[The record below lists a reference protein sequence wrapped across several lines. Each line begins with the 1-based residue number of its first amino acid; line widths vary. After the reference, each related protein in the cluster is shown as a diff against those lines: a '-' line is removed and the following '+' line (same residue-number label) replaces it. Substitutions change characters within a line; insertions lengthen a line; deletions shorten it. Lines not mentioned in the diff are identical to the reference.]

1 VWQKEEE
8 IQMEKQH
15 SLLTAGILSFQ
26 HVLAMFGATVLVPF
40 ITGLNPSIAL
50 LGAGVGTLLF
60 HAVTGGKVPVFL
72 GSSFAFIAG
81 ILIVKENFG
90 LAYATGSF
98 LVVGALYLLMAAVV
112 YFIGPDKVKK
122 VFPPI
127 VTGPIIIVIGLIL
140 APVAVDMAAA
150 VNVPEIGTRTAWTVA
165 IITIL
170 AIAITGI
177 IAKGFFKMIPIIVGI
192 SVGYIASI
200 ALNIVDFT
208 SVLAA
213 PLFYSPSAFKGM
225 MLFPQFSFD
234 AMKIIVP
241 IALVTMI
248 EHIGDIT
255 TNGAVVGK
263 DFFKSP
269 GLHRTLMGDGIATAF
284 AGLIGAP
291 ANTTYGENTG
301 VLAVTKNYNP
311 AILRGAAVV
320 AILLSFI
327 GKFGALVQTIP
338 VPVMGGVS
346 FVLFGMIASIGVRT
360 LVDAKPD
367 LADLRNSIVV
377 FTILIIGIVSIKGE
391 ANPAIVPLTEHASL
405 SGLSLAAIVGVSLNA
420 VINIILPH
428 FIPNGSEKAATKENT
443 TKSMKIA
450 LEKAK

>member
-1 VWQKEEE
+1 
-8 IQMEKQH
+8 MEQRQH
-15 SLLTAGILSFQ
+15 TFLSAGVLSFQ

-60 HAVTGGKVPVFL
+60 HLITGGKVPVFL

-81 ILIVKENFG
+81 ILAVKENFG

-98 LVVGALYLLMAAVV
+98 IVVGAVYLIMAGIV
-112 YFIGPDKVKK
+112 YMIGPQKVKAI
-122 VFPPI
+122 FPAI

-150 VNVPEIGTRTAWTVA
+150 NWTIA
-165 IITIL
+165 IITIC
-170 AIAITGI
+170 AIALTGI
-177 IAKGFFKMIPIIVGI
+177 LAKGFVRMIPIIVGI
-192 SVGYIASI
+192 AVGYVVSMVMG
-200 ALNIVDFT
+200 IVDFSAVT
-208 SVLAA
+208 SA
-213 PLFYSPSAFKGM
+213 PFFYGVKDFAGM
-225 MLFPQFSFD
+225 MVLPEFSLD
-234 AMKIIVP
+234 AMKIMVP

-255 TNGAVVGK
+255 TNGAVVSQ

-311 AILRGAAVV
+311 KILRGAAVI

-327 GKFGALVQTIP
+327 GKFGAFVQTIP
-338 VPVMGGVS
+338 TPVMGGVS

-360 LVDAKPD
+360 LVDSKPD

-377 FTILIIGIVSIKGE
+377 FSILIVGIVSLKGD
-391 ANPAIVPLTEHASL
+391 ANPAVITLTEHASL
-405 SGLSLAAIVGVSLNA
+405 SGLSLAAIIGVILNA
-420 VINIILPH
+420 VVNIIVPGLL
-428 FIPNGSEKAATKENT
+428 GSRKETSPDTKQGANI
-443 TKSMKIA
+443 KVA
-450 LEKAK
+450 LEKSK

>member
-1 VWQKEEE
+1 
-8 IQMEKQH
+8 MEKQQTFL
-15 SLLTAGILSFQ
+15 SAGLLSFQ

-60 HAVTGGKVPVFL
+60 HLITGGKVPVFL

-81 ILIVKENFG
+81 IMIVKENFG

-98 LVVGALYLLMAAVV
+98 IVVGAVYVLMAGIVYVV
-112 YFIGPDKVKK
+112 GPEKIKK
-122 VFPPI
+122 VFPSI

-140 APVAVDMAAA
+140 APVAVDMASA
-150 VNVPEIGTRTAWTVA
+150 NWTIA
-165 IITIL
+165 IITII
-170 AIAITGI
+170 AIALTGI
-177 IAKGFFKMIPIIVGI
+177 LAKGFVRMIPIITGI
-192 SVGYIASI
+192 AVGYIASI
-200 ALNIVDFT
+200 TMGIVDFT
-208 SVLAA
+208 PVANA
-213 PLFYSPSAFKGM
+213 PIIYGVKDFTGM
-225 MLFPQFSFD
+225 MLAPKFSVD
-234 AMKIIVP
+234 ALKVIVP

-269 GLHRTLMGDGIATAF
+269 GLHRTLIGDGVATAF

-320 AILLSFI
+320 AILLSLI
-327 GKFGALVQTIP
+327 GKFGAVIQTIP
-338 VPVMGGVS
+338 VAVMGGVS

-360 LVDAKPD
+360 LVDSKPD
-367 LADLRNSIVV
+367 LSDLRNSIVV
-377 FTILIIGIVSIKGE
+377 FTILIIGIVSIKGD
-391 ANPAIVPLTEHASL
+391 ANPAVVPLTQYASL
-405 SGLSLAAIVGVSLNA
+405 SGLSLAAIIGVSLNA
-420 VINIILPH
+420 IINII
-428 FIPNGSEKAATKENT
+428 IPSFVSSKNEEAATMENQSAKMKLVME
-443 TKSMKIA
+443 KSK
-450 LEKAK
+450 

>member
-1 VWQKEEE
+1 
-8 IQMEKQH
+8 MEKQH
-15 SLLTAGILSFQ
+15 NFFTSGILSFQ

-60 HAVTGGKVPVFL
+60 HAITGGKVPVFL

-81 ILIVKENFG
+81 ILIVKENYG

-98 LVVGALYLLMAAVV
+98 LVVGALYLLMALVV
-112 YFIGPDKVKK
+112 YFIGPDKVKRI
-122 VFPPI
+122 FPSI

-140 APVAVDMAAA
+140 APVAVDMASA
-150 VNVPEIGTRTAWTVA
+150 NWKIA
-165 IITIL
+165 ILTIT
-170 AIAITGI
+170 AIAVTGI
-177 IAKGFFKMIPIIVGI
+177 IAKGFVRMIPIIVGI
-192 SVGYIASI
+192 GVGYIASI
-200 ALNIVDFT
+200 SMGIVDFT
-208 SVLAA
+208 PVLQA
-213 PLFYSPSAFKGM
+213 PIFYGPSEFTGM

-320 AILLSFI
+320 AILLSFV
-327 GKFGALVQTIP
+327 GKFGALIQTIP
-338 VPVMGGVS
+338 VAVMGGVS

-360 LVDAKPD
+360 LVDSKPD
-367 LADLRNSIVV
+367 LSDLRNSIVV

-391 ANPAIVPLTEHASL
+391 ANPAVITFAEHASL

-420 VINIILPH
+420 VINIIIPY
-428 FIPNGSEKAATKENT
+428 FISSEKEEAATKENT
-443 TKSMKIA
+443 PNRVKVA
-450 LEKAK
+450 LEKSK

>member
-1 VWQKEEE
+1 MQKER
-8 IQMEKQH
+8 
-15 SLLTAGILSFQ
+15 SLLSSGILSFQ

-40 ITGLNPSIAL
+40 ITDLNPSIAL

-60 HAVTGGKVPVFL
+60 HLVTGGKVPVFL

-81 ILIVKENFG
+81 ILVVKENFG
-90 LAYATGSF
+90 IEYATGSF
-98 LVVGALYLLMAAVV
+98 IAVGAVYVIMAAVV
-112 YFIGPDKVKK
+112 YLIGPEKVRKI
-122 VFPPI
+122 FPPI

-140 APVAVDMAAA
+140 APVAVDMAAGVGIPNLDA
-150 VNVPEIGTRTAWTVA
+150 TTSWTVA

-170 AIAITGI
+170 AIALTGI
-177 IAKGFFKMIPIIVGI
+177 LAKGFFRMIPIIVGI
-192 SVGYIASI
+192 CTGYIASI
-200 ALNIVDFT
+200 VLGIVDFT
-208 SVLAA
+208 PVIKASWI
-213 PLFYSPSAFKGM
+213 YSLEDFTGM
-225 MLFPQFSFD
+225 MLVPKFSLD
-234 AMKIIVP
+234 AIKIIVP

-269 GLHRTLMGDGIATAF
+269 GLHRTLLGDGIATTF

-311 AILRGAAVV
+311 KILRGAAVI

-327 GKFGALVQTIP
+327 GKFGALIRTIP

-360 LVDAKPD
+360 LVDNKPD
-367 LADLRNSIVV
+367 LSDLRNSVVV

-391 ANPAIVPLTEHASL
+391 ANPAVVNLTKHASL
-405 SGLSLAAIVGVSLNA
+405 SGLSLAAIIGVTLNT
-420 VINIILPH
+420 VINII
-428 FIPNGSEKAATKENT
+428 IPYMLREKKEEAVSDEVNKDRKNKNMKLAFE
-443 TKSMKIA
+443 KSK
-450 LEKAK
+450 

>member
-1 VWQKEEE
+1 MRQKEEE
-8 IQMEKQH
+8 ISMEKQQKNFL
-15 SLLTAGILSFQ
+15 SAGILSFQ

-60 HAVTGGKVPVFL
+60 HLITGGKVPVFL

-81 ILIVKENFG
+81 ILAVKEYFG

-98 LVVGALYLLMAAVV
+98 IVVGALYLVMALVV
-112 YFIGPDKVKK
+112 YFIGPDKIKR

-150 VNVPEIGTRTAWTVA
+150 NWTIA
-165 IITIL
+165 IITII
-170 AIAITGI
+170 AIALTGI
-177 IAKGFFKMIPIIVGI
+177 LATGFVRMIPIIVGI
-192 SVGYIASI
+192 GVGYIASM
-200 ALNIVDFT
+200 AFGLVDFT
-208 SVLAA
+208 PVVKA
-213 PLFYSPSAFKGM
+213 PILYGLDDFKGM
-225 MLFPQFSFD
+225 MLFPKFSVD

-311 AILRGAAVV
+311 AILRGAAAV
-320 AILLSFI
+320 AILLSLI
-327 GKFGALVQTIP
+327 GKFGALIQTIP

-360 LVDAKPD
+360 LVDSKPD
-367 LADLRNSIVV
+367 LSDLRNSIVV
-377 FTILIIGIVSIKGE
+377 FTILIVGIVSIKGE
-391 ANPAIVPLTEHASL
+391 ANPAVVALTEHASL
-405 SGLSLAAIVGVSLNA
+405 SGLSLAAIVGVTLNA
-420 VINIILPH
+420 VINIIVPH
-428 FIPNGSEKAATKENT
+428 FISKEKEEAAAQDNKAKN
-443 TKSMKIA
+443 MKLA
-450 LEKAK
+450 LEKSK

>member
-1 VWQKEEE
+1 MQK
-8 IQMEKQH
+8 QQ
-15 SLLTAGILSFQ
+15 SFLPAVILSFQ

-60 HAVTGGKVPVFL
+60 HLITGGKVPVFL

-81 ILIVKENFG
+81 ILVVKENFG

-98 LVVGALYLLMAAVV
+98 IVVGALYLLMALVV
-112 YFIGPDKVKK
+112 YFIGPDRVKK

-140 APVAVDMAAA
+140 APTAVDMAAG
-150 VNVPEIGTRTAWTVA
+150 VNAGIDPKTSWTIA

-170 AIAITGI
+170 AIAVTGI
-177 IAKGFFKMIPIIVGI
+177 IAKGFFKMIPIIIGI
-192 SVGYIASI
+192 SVGYIAAI
-200 ALNIVDFT
+200 VMDIVDFT
-208 SVLAA
+208 TVVNA
-213 PLFYSPSAFKGM
+213 PVFYGIADYKEM
-225 MLFPQFSFD
+225 MIFPQFSLD

-255 TNGAVVGK
+255 TNGAVVGQ

-311 AILRGAAVV
+311 AILRGAALV
-320 AILLSFI
+320 AILLSLI

-367 LADLRNSIVV
+367 LSDLRNSIVV

-391 ANPAIVPLTEHASL
+391 ANPAVINLTEHASL
-405 SGLSLAAIVGVSLNA
+405 SGLSLAAIVGVTLNA
-420 VINIILPH
+420 VINIIVPH
-428 FIPNGSEKAATKENT
+428 FVTSEDESKAENMKLAME
-443 TKSMKIA
+443 KSK
-450 LEKAK
+450 

>member
-1 VWQKEEE
+1 
-8 IQMEKQH
+8 MEKQH
-15 SLLTAGILSFQ
+15 SFLSAGILSFQ

-60 HAVTGGKVPVFL
+60 HAITGGKVPVFL

-81 ILIVKENFG
+81 ILVVKENFG

-98 LVVGALYLLMAAVV
+98 LVVGALYLLMALVV
-112 YFIGPDKVKK
+112 YLIGPEKVKK
-122 VFPPI
+122 IFPSI

-140 APVAVDMAAA
+140 APVAVDMASA
-150 VNVPEIGTRTAWTVA
+150 NWTIAIVTIVA
-165 IITIL
+165 IAL
-170 AIAITGI
+170 TGI
-177 IAKGFFKMIPIIVGI
+177 IAKGFVRMIPIIVGI

-200 ALNIVDFT
+200 AMGIVDF
-208 SVLAA
+208 SPVVQA
-213 PLFYSPSAFKGM
+213 PIFYGPSEFKGM
-225 MLFPQFSFD
+225 MLLPQFSFD

-311 AILRGAAVV
+311 AILRGAAIV

-367 LADLRNSIVV
+367 LSDLRNSIVV

-391 ANPAIVPLTEHASL
+391 ANPAIISFAEHASL
-405 SGLSLAAIVGVSLNA
+405 SGLSLAAIIGVSLNA
-420 VINIILPH
+420 VINIIIPH
-428 FIPNGSEKAATKENT
+428 FIPGEKEEAAAKENT
-443 TKSMKIA
+443 AKRMKVA
-450 LEKAK
+450 LEKSK